1 MPAATVTMVG
11 VEAMRRDWARLWAN
25 GGPVDKAMAAA
36 GVAAVAPIASLTRS
50 AVPSSSGR
58 LAATV
63 RTRPLRTGGEVDMG
77 DSGTRYAGWIE
88 FGGWRR
94 APHESYRD
102 YDSRGRF
109 LFPSGLAAL
118 HDATV
123 DTGYTKAIQGACD
136 GFGWTNRDTAAA
148 DSIHD

>member
-1 MPAATVTMVG
+1 MPTAVTAVGLAALQ
-11 VEAMRRDWARLWAN
+11 RDWQALYKP
-25 GGPVDKAMAAA
+25 GGPIDKAMSAA
-36 GVAAVAPIASLTRS
+36 GMAAIAPVAALTRG
-50 AVPSSSGR
+50 AVPQNTGR

-63 RTRPLRTGGEVDMG
+63 RQRPIRTGGEVDLG
-77 DSGTRYAGWIE
+77 DSGTRYGGWIE

-118 HDATV
+118 SDSAV
-123 DTGYTKAIQGACD
+123 AADEVKAIQAASD
-136 GFGWTNRDTAAA
+136 GFRWTNPGDAAA
-148 DSIHD
+148 GSVHD

>member
-1 MPAATVTMVG
+1 MPTAVTAVG
-11 VEAMRRDWARLWAN
+11 LQALARDWQALYKP
-25 GGPVDKAMAAA
+25 GGPIDKAMSAA
-36 GVAAVAPIASLTRS
+36 GMKAVAPVAALTRG
-50 AVPSSSGR
+50 ALPQQSGR

-63 RTRPLRTGGEVDMG
+63 RQRAIRTGGEVDLG
-77 DSGTRYAGWIE
+77 DTGTRYGGWIE

-118 HDATV
+118 SEAAVTADYV
-123 DTGYTKAIQGACD
+123 KAIQGASD
-136 GFGWTNRDTAAA
+136 GYAWTNRGDAAA
-148 DSIHD
+148 GSIHD

>member
-1 MPAATVTMVG
+1 MPAATVTVVG
-11 VEAMRRDWARLWAN
+11 VAAMARDWAKLWAK

-50 AVPSSSGR
+50 AVPQNTGR

-63 RTRPLRTGGEVDMG
+63 RTRQLRTGGEVDMG

-94 APHESYRD
+94 VPHESYRD
-102 YDSRGRF
+102 YDSRGRY
-109 LFPSGLAAL
+109 LFPSGLASL
-118 HDATV
+118 HDSTV
-123 DTGYTKAIQGACD
+123 ADGYTKAIQSAFD
-136 GFGWTNRDTAAA
+136 GYRWTNPDTASAGSVR
-148 DSIHD
+148 D

>member
-1 MPAATVTMVG
+1 MVG
-11 VEAMRRDWARLWAN
+11 VAALGRDWARLWAN

-50 AVPSSSGR
+50 AVPQNSGR

-88 FGGWRR
+88 FGGRRR
-94 APHESYRD
+94 APHESVRD
-102 YDSRGRF
+102 YDSRGRY

-118 HDATV
+118 S
-123 DTGYTKAIQGACD
+123 DTIVERDYTPAIQKAFD
-136 GFGWTNRDTAAA
+136 SFGWTNPDNIPA
-148 DSIHD
+148 DSVRD